1 MNPSVLVVED
11 YRDIAFPLLRTL
23 EREGYTVTWVDSG
36 QQALTHLQEQPTDVV
51 ILDLGLPDIDGLEV
65 CRRARE
71 QGFEGGIM
79 ICTARGDELDKVVG
93 LDHGADDYLPKP
105 FGLAELHARVRALLR
120 RFARAAPDEPGKD
133 ALGGLSIDRP
143 ARRVTAGSSEL
154 PLTTKEYDVLAMLA
168 REPDTVFSREQIMSE
183 VWDENW
189 FGSTKT
195 LDVTIGRL
203 RQKLEEAGVSERV
216 VTVRGVGFR
225 LESGNAATPG

>member
-154 PLTTKEYDVLAMLA
+154 PLTTK
-168 REPDTVFSREQIMSE
+168 
-183 VWDENW
+183 
-189 FGSTKT
+189 
-195 LDVTIGRL
+195 
-203 RQKLEEAGVSERV
+203 
-216 VTVRGVGFR
+216 
-225 LESGNAATPG
+225 